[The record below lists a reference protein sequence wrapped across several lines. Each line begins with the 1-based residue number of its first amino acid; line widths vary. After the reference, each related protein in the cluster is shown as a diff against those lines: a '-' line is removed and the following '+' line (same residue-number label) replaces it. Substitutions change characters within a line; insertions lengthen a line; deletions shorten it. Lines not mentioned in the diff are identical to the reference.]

1 MTEAIVNL
9 CARVD
14 QVSLFISSPSASAN
28 LACKKAN
35 QKKSK
40 YILRFLKEK
49 YFTSRTK
56 NTFLKLYI
64 SLNLRNHTV
73 LQALNVGNVFSFI
86 YIKLRKEV
94 TILYLLQKIIKSLF
108 PYKMVY
114 MPLSKLIVILW
125 FRYMQLPKHFVICKC
140 LSLFSLYL
148 SMHIKKKI
156 KY

>member
-1 MTEAIVNL
+1 MKYKILRTIKQMPVITEAIVNL

-73 LQALNVGNVFSFI
+73 LQALNVGNVFFHLFI
-86 YIKLRKEV
+86 
-94 TILYLLQKIIKSLF
+94 
-108 PYKMVY
+108 
-114 MPLSKLIVILW
+114 
-125 FRYMQLPKHFVICKC
+125 
-140 LSLFSLYL
+140 LSLE
-148 SMHIKKKI
+148 KK
-156 KY
+156 

>member
-56 NTFLKLYI
+56 NTFLKYLFK
-64 SLNLRNHTV
+64 SEESHGPTSFKCRKCLL
-73 LQALNVGNVFSFI
+73 SFI